1 MEGGRREVGGEMRR
15 GGERWE
21 EEQKLEKDREVVF
34 QTTYEYGLCSKLV
47 ESRDLEI
54 VRFFFPF
61 FFLLAAVAHYYDP
74 AAFVLTGC
82 HRVLSRRPRVVR
94 KKRS

>member
-34 QTTYEYGLCSKLV
+34 QTTYEYGLCSKLL

-61 FFLLAAVAHYYDP
+61 FFLLP
-74 AAFVLTGC
+74 PLPTQQ
-82 HRVLSRRPRVVR
+82 LSF
-94 KKRS
+94 SQDATEC

>member
-34 QTTYEYGLCSKLV
+34 QTTYEVPDSAASLWN
-47 ESRDLEI
+47 LEI
-54 VRFFFPF
+54 
-61 FFLLAAVAHYYDP
+61 
-74 AAFVLTGC
+74 
-82 HRVLSRRPRVVR
+82 
-94 KKRS
+94 

>member
-54 VRFFFPF
+54 VRFFFQVDLF
-61 FFLLAAVAHYYDP
+61 FCWPPLP
-74 AAFVLTGC
+74 TTTTQQ
-82 HRVLSRRPRVVR
+82 LSF
-94 KKRS
+94 SQDATEC

>member
-1 MEGGRREVGGEMRR
+1 VEGGRREVGGEMRR

-54 VRFFFPF
+54 VRENFFPVFFFA
-61 FFLLAAVAHYYDP
+61 AAVADQQ
-74 AAFVLTGC
+74 
-82 HRVLSRRPRVVR
+82 LSF
-94 KKRS
+94 SQDATEC